1 MSKRQ
6 LIDDIR
12 RFNIT
17 AHPKFLSQF
26 DEGALKQYL
35 SHLESARQKHVRN
48 AAVMY
53 RRSRDLRVAP

>member
-6 LIDDIR
+6 LIEDIR

-17 AHPKFLSQF
+17 AQPKFLSQF

-35 SHLESARQKHVRN
+35 SHLESAREKHVRN
-48 AAVMY
+48 ASVIY
-53 RRSRDLRVAP
+53 RRNRDLRTVP